1 MAAAIPMLDLWD
13 VDSAHQLSSSLSCR
27 LEAPRGPWAG
37 ISRSGPLQGLPAL
50 PCPASAAFGVE
61 DHKGCAGLGGTRRS
75 SLAAAQSCGFSA
87 ACAGGTTFLAGD
99 ARGAPGR
106 GSACVCTQ
114 LCSSLRPSE
123 CLGSGQEPAR
133 CCTTTG
139 SRGCVRPWEGLCC
152 PSACSWCLLLLLA
165 KVFRAGCAAECS
177 WTRVKPQSFSLFL
190 LSNFTEENHFKK
202 AWFEHHLPF
211 LFYFLLFT
219 VI

>member
-1 MAAAIPMLDLWD
+1 MILYPMMPVLSFKHMEINSTQQKKKPLFMAAAIPMLDLWD
-13 VDSAHQLSSSLSCR
+13 ADSAHQLSSSLSCR

-50 PCPASAAFGVE
+50 PCPALPLLPLGSRITRDG
-61 DHKGCAGLGGTRRS
+61 AGLGGTRRS

-123 CLGSGQEPAR
+123 CLGW
-133 CCTTTG
+133 
-139 SRGCVRPWEGLCC
+139 VRSQPGAAQ
-152 PSACSWCLLLLLA
+152 P
-165 KVFRAGCAAECS
+165 RAPGD
-177 WTRVKPQSFSLFL
+177 V
-190 LSNFTEENHFKK
+190 
-202 AWFEHHLPF
+202 
-211 LFYFLLFT
+211 
-219 VI
+219 

>member
-1 MAAAIPMLDLWD
+1 MILHPMMPVLSFKHMEINSTQQKKKPLFMAAAIPMLDLWD

-123 CLGSGQEPAR
+123 CLGW
-133 CCTTTG
+133 
-139 SRGCVRPWEGLCC
+139 VRSQPGAAQ
-152 PSACSWCLLLLLA
+152 P
-165 KVFRAGCAAECS
+165 RAPGD
-177 WTRVKPQSFSLFL
+177 V
-190 LSNFTEENHFKK
+190 
-202 AWFEHHLPF
+202 
-211 LFYFLLFT
+211 
-219 VI
+219 